1 MIKGGII
8 QKIGQIEKTEGREER
23 ECLQEQNTP
32 GIGTGL
38 EDLDIC
44 RGEVPEPVATTEG
57 PEGPTPTALGLDDRD
72 KRLGVAGG
80 VRGGVAPLPLALD
93 SPMAFTRSFTDTPC
107 SSGGTSLGMLEKKV
121 LIIFSC

>member
-1 MIKGGII
+1 MW
-8 QKIGQIEKTEGREER
+8 
-23 ECLQEQNTP
+23 EQNIP
-32 GIGTGL
+32 GMGTGL

-44 RGEVPEPVATTEG
+44 RGEVPEHVATTEG
-57 PEGPTPTALGLDDRD
+57 PEGPTPTALGLDERD

-107 SSGGTSLGMLEKKV
+107 SSGGTSLGKLEKMV
-121 LIIFSC
+121 LVTFSCWAGRSLLEERVFRQFVFRFGVLLE